1 MEGLKRASN
10 GDTYQDSIPD
20 EKRPKTEIGEG
31 ILLAYGNPL
40 LDISI
45 NDPSCT
51 QLLEKYGLDANNA
64 ILADEKHL
72 PLYKEIVDRY
82 PDKVEYIPGGA
93 TLNAMRAM
101 QWLLQTP
108 RVTTFFG
115 CISDDKFG
123 EILRKNAE
131 KEGVNVQF
139 QYTDKQPTGTCAVV
153 CTENNRS
160 LVANLAAAN
169 CFTEDHVD
177 VPANWKLV
185 EKAQFYYTAG
195 FPLTVSPSSMMRLAR
210 HANETGKTFCL
221 NLSAPFLCN
230 FFKEPMVKLLPY
242 VDYLFGNETEAD
254 EFAKVHNY
262 GTTDRKEIALK
273 MANWTKE
280 NPSRPR
286 TVVITQG
293 ADPVLVAK
301 DGKVT
306 EFPVIAVKEK
316 DIVDTNGAG
325 DAFVGG
331 SVSVAA
337 NFSVEVR
344 LDGKAYNRM
353 IHIKPVFDLQL
364 IGFSGRRH

>member
-1 MEGLKRASN
+1 MVSSDTESGNVRGLLYGNMA
-10 GDTYQDSIPD
+10 
-20 EKRPKTEIGEG
+20 EG
-31 ILLAYGNPL
+31 ILLSYGNPL
-40 LDISI
+40 LDISV

-51 QLLEKYGLDANNA
+51 KLLEKYDLGANDA
-64 ILADEKHL
+64 ILAKEEHI
-72 PLYKEIVDRY
+72 PLYKELVDEY
-82 PDKVEYIPGGA
+82 PEKVEYIPGGA

-101 QWLLQTP
+101 QWLLQIP
-108 RVTTFFG
+108 RVSTFFG
-115 CISDDKFG
+115 CISHDKFG
-123 EILRKNAE
+123 EILQKNAE

-139 QYTDKQPTGTCAVV
+139 QYTDEQPTGTCAVI

-169 CFTEDHVD
+169 YFTEDHLN
-177 VPANWKLV
+177 VPSNWKLV
-185 EKAQFYYTAG
+185 EKAQFFYTAG
-195 FPLTVSPSSMMRLAR
+195 FPLTVSPSSMMRLAK
-210 HANETGKTFCL
+210 HANDTGKAYCL

-230 FFKEPMVKLLPY
+230 IFKEPMVELLPY

-273 MANWTKE
+273 MSAWPKE
-280 NPSRPR
+280 NSAHPR

-306 EFPVIAVKEK
+306 EFPVKPVAER

-331 SVSVAA
+331 FLAQ
-337 NFSVEVR
+337 
-344 LDGKAYNRM
+344 LIQG
-353 IHIKPVFDLQL
+353 KPVEECIRCGMY
-364 IGFSGRRH
+364 IGNEIIKQSGCTLPPQPNFV